1 MKLALVF
8 VALFGVIHPVWLQV
22 DPFHSNDMKTGDSSF
37 FAQPTH
43 SLPADG
49 QCIGNCT
56 SQSGSFLINT
66 LSNPPVQH
74 VTEAKPSGYFGFFYS
89 AVSSL
94 LNYLHQLFVQPW
106 MGFVGLGQ
114 SSSARMDRNAYT
126 VEGRSAPT
134 SSALTSTDWHEI
146 GTTAFNVLSSIFL
159 KNKSRPT
166 TIPSSSPAQ
175 STPAPLS
182 AIKPL

>member
-1 MKLALVF
+1 MVY
-8 VALFGVIHPVWLQV
+8 
-22 DPFHSNDMKTGDSSF
+22 
-37 FAQPTH
+37 
-43 SLPADG
+43 
-49 QCIGNCT
+49 
-56 SQSGSFLINT
+56 
-66 LSNPPVQH
+66 SNPPVQH
-74 VTEAKPSGYFGFFYS
+74 VTESKPTGYFAFIYS

-106 MGFVGLGQ
+106 IGFVGLGQ
-114 SSSARMDRNAYT
+114 SSSARMDKNAYT
-126 VEGRSAPT
+126 VEGRSTPAT

-159 KNKSRPT
+159 KNKPRPT
-166 TIPSSSPAQ
+166 TLPSSTPAQ

>member
-1 MKLALVF
+1 MVY
-8 VALFGVIHPVWLQV
+8 
-22 DPFHSNDMKTGDSSF
+22 
-37 FAQPTH
+37 
-43 SLPADG
+43 
-49 QCIGNCT
+49 
-56 SQSGSFLINT
+56 
-66 LSNPPVQH
+66 SNPPVQQ
-74 VTEAKPSGYFGFFYS
+74 VTEAKPTGYFGFISS

-94 LNYLHQLFVQPW
+94 LNYLHQLFIQPW
-106 MGFVGLGQ
+106 IGFVGLGQ
-114 SSSARMDRNAYT
+114 PSSTRMDKNAYT
-126 VEGRSAPT
+126 VEGSAPT

-159 KNKSRPT
+159 KNKPRPT